1 MDHGKLKIE
10 HSEPTK
16 TGSVKCSRRVCTIY
30 TSRVTH
36 AKSHVI
42 CYKTWRKSF
51 NKVNDYKKK
60 TFTCM
65 TQFFK
70 LVLSFVMSLCSLN
83 IKCSRLFN
91 LIQLFHYNYKQ
102 LSCFLLYQSRLPKVY
117 IFHLIHRALFY
128 NVFHQVIS
136 RPHYHYSQRQRKH
149 SNLYQQLHDVVF

>member
-1 MDHGKLKIE
+1 MTVVSCELKRQGQKQPHNSKMIRQYNGKNKAIRQTMDHGKLKIE

-42 CYKTWRKSF
+42 CYKIWRKGF
-51 NKVNDYKKK
+51 NKINDYKKK

-70 LVLSFVMSLCSLN
+70 LVLSFVMSLCSLVF
-83 IKCSRLFN
+83 SF
-91 LIQLFHYNYKQ
+91 
-102 LSCFLLYQSRLPKVY
+102 CFWKKIRTNNKSSLKLKKLWY
-117 IFHLIHRALFY
+117 F
-128 NVFHQVIS
+128 VILVS
-136 RPHYHYSQRQRKH
+136 
-149 SNLYQQLHDVVF
+149 V